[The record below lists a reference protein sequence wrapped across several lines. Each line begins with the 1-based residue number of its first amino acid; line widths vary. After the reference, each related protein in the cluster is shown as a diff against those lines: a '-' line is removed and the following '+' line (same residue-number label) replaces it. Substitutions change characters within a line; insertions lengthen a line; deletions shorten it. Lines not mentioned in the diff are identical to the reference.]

1 MRLLGRAGFATATV
15 MGLVAVVGLIS
26 AGALHDALFG
36 EQLAGS
42 RLLHQRALAL
52 AQHGTEDGLA
62 RLARMAAPSTQ
73 AYTLQPLPGSTDQVS
88 VTVRH
93 LGAATLPPGFTAD
106 RFGAQR
112 FAIESTGHAGRGI
125 SATHVQ
131 GATRVMPVTVVPSRT
146 LP

>member
-1 MRLLGRAGFATATV
+1 MRLLGRAGFATATI
-15 MGLVAVVGLIS
+15 MGLVAVVGLLS

-42 RLLHQRALAL
+42 RLLHQRALVL
-52 AQHGTEDGLA
+52 AQIGTEDGLA
-62 RLARMAAPSTQ
+62 RLVRMAAPSTQ
-73 AYTLQPLPGSTDQVS
+73 TYTLQPLRESSDQVS
-88 VTVRH
+88 VTLRH
-93 LGAATLPPGFTAD
+93 LGAAPLPPGFSAD

-131 GATRVMPVTVVPSRT
+131 GATRVLPIAVAPASPS
-146 LP
+146 P